1 MGENVLGEGQFA
13 TVKLCRKKQR
23 PRSATLSHGE
33 LNEYVGDEFAI
44 KIINKDR
51 ISSFNSIKRMSNEID
66 ILHKL
71 RSDFVI
77 DLKDTIHTR
86 EYLYLITEV
95 GGCDLFDFFDQH
107 PDGVCEDW
115 AKKIVMEILVAI
127 QYCHDRNYCH
137 RDLKPENILM
147 NFDVNKAECLN
158 LKLCDFGLAIEF
170 NRKDKLTEFCGSPG
184 FFAPEM
190 ITQSSYYGDQAD
202 IWSIGCVILELV
214 LGHEMFCDNWMSAY
228 DYEVLQDKL
237 SFINAIKNSL
247 RTLFPLVVRQRYSF
261 DASSESPS
269 YTPRR
274 TQRVGSAEFFQQ
286 TPLDPIG
293 ESKNEP
299 IDNLASSTPGLLTK
313 QNSEVSTFSIS
324 SNNSGD
330 EENFKGL
337 LRTKGFSDDFIDF
350 VFKAMNIR
358 TNERTSARNL
368 ILHPWLAN
376 ERDNRLDLSELGL
389 NIPSPAFGRSNSMNG
404 SLHQISSSP
413 LNKDIVNS
421 MEVSGRERHL
431 IEEFNT
437 STGHAHHIHLPPLEP
452 ATPSV
457 GKARKMLQIGKDAVS
472 AAVKGDSRDGGK
484 NSPTSGLFSK

>member
-77 DLKDTIHTR
+77 DLKDTIHTQ

-214 LGHEMFCDNWMSAY
+214 LGHEMFCDNWMAAY

-237 SFINAIKNSL
+237 SFINAVRDAL
-247 RTLFPLVVRQRYSF
+247 RKLYPIGARHRCGSDMT
-261 DASSESPS
+261 SESPAN
-269 YTPRR
+269 TPRR
-274 TQRVGSAEFFQQ
+274 GQKSGSFESFTTLGTIGEIKDESSLPGILRTEASELSHVSVGS
-286 TPLDPIG
+286 G
-293 ESKNEP
+293 
-299 IDNLASSTPGLLTK
+299 SS
-313 QNSEVSTFSIS
+313 E
-324 SNNSGD
+324 D
-330 EENFKGL
+330 EATKGL
-337 LRTKGFSDDFIDF
+337 LRTKGFSDEFVDF
-350 VFKAMNIR
+350 VMRTMNIR
-358 TNERTSARNL
+358 STERADVKHL
-368 ILHPWLAN
+368 IMHPWLAS
-376 ERDNRLDLSELGL
+376 ERDDNFDLSDLGL
-389 NIPSPAFGRSNSMNG
+389 NIPSPSISRSNSMNG
-404 SLHQISSSP
+404 ILHQISSSP

-421 MEVSGRERHL
+421 LEVSGRERHL

-437 STGHAHHIHLPPLEP
+437 STGHAHDIHLPPLEP
-452 ATPSV
+452 PTPSV
-457 GKARKMLQIGKDAVS
+457 GKARKMLEIGKDAVS
-472 AAVKGDSRDGGK
+472 AAVKGDSGK
-484 NSPTSGLFSK
+484 KSPTGGLFMK